1 MGKKATKA
9 ADNMYYLA
17 RSEAAAFNEDLSSR
31 EKAAELVGIDRTRLA
46 RIELDTIAPYPE
58 EVKAMAEVYNT
69 PELCNSYCAREC
81 PIGKNNVREVTIDDF
96 DRLALK
102 VLGSLKDIDGLRASL
117 IAISEDGVIEENE
130 QAAFQEILDSLEKI
144 SVNAK
149 ALQLWAIK
157 NIRLNKHEE

>member
-17 RSEAAAFNEDLSSR
+17 RCEAAESDEAFSSR
-31 EKAAELVGIDRTRLA
+31 EKAAELIGIDRTRLA

-58 EVKAMAEVYNT
+58 EVKAMAEVYNM

-81 PIGKNNVREVTIDDF
+81 PIGKNSVHEVTIDDF

-102 VLGSLKDIDGLRASL
+102 VLSSLKDIDALRLSL
-117 IAISEDGVIEENE
+117 IAISEDGVIDESE
-130 QAAFQEILDSLEKI
+130 QETFQNILDSLEKI
-144 SVNAK
+144 STNAK

-157 NIRLNKHEE
+157 NIRIRE